1 MEDFF
6 DTELERLL
14 VELRSAKAGTDEYK
28 EVLEQINSL
37 VHIDDKL
44 HEKEVIE
51 SRLDKVL
58 SNPALLGLIG
68 NLSLALLILNFER
81 ANIVTT
87 RALSFIRPK

>member
-6 DTELERLL
+6 DTEIERLL
-14 VELRSAKAGTDEYK
+14 VELKSAKPGNDEYK
-28 EVLEQINSL
+28 EILEQVNNLI
-37 VHIDDKL
+37 HIDDKL
-44 HEKEVIE
+44 HEKEVKE

-58 SNPALLGLIG
+58 ANPALLGLIG

-87 RALSFIRPK
+87 RALSLIRPK